1 MASRSVALVGI
12 FLAGAA
18 CSSVPRPQPA
28 LVQNREVEA
37 FAQAAAWPN
46 AEVMIAIVAAQEF
59 IAARHERDGYEY
71 FQRLAREQ
79 PGRPVLLSLEGLLQ
93 ARAAGE
99 IPLLR
104 RVAWVEEAIGKLD
117 RGAQADPIAGRLL
130 RGLVFAELPDRFGKA
145 RQAVADL
152 EASLERRDSFPA
164 DLDRG
169 IYRGLAQAFRTLG
182 DEPRSREML
191 RRAGTDSL
199 EAPAV
204 AGNLSVGPEQGFRF
218 TNPRLVREADGVY
231 VAEGFDFGN
240 IAFLVDPA
248 GVIAID
254 AGTTERSARAAM
266 KALREVTDAPVRYV
280 ILTHSHW
287 DHIGGLA
294 AVREAG
300 TVVIARANFAQEL
313 SRMRSSQGTFNWF
326 FGSQPVGLDVRV
338 DRLVSANE
346 SLRHGGLEIRLI
358 PVSGGET
365 EDALFVHL
373 PKQGLLFVG
382 DVLMPYVGP
391 PFLSE
396 GSPEGYLE
404 ALAAVRSIAP
414 RRLIHGHPPLTR
426 FFNVDAVPG
435 LETALRSLYD
445 RYLPDVLRSR
455 PVADMLHDNYLPS
468 SLRESPKAVLPYLI
482 VRDHFLQRLHRQKA
496 GYWQSDGDGM
506 EPLTRADWAVLLDQ
520 VGDGSDGPFVR
531 VAENLLA
538 RGDGPLALKV
548 VEMGLLRHP
557 ASEGL
562 KRARTKALS
571 MVIERYNPVDP
582 FRFIIYSQWAGTPL
596 RPIGAAPPEAR

>member
-506 EPLTRADWAVLLDQ
+506 EPLTRADWAALLDQ